1 MKNYK
6 KSYKTK
12 NKGFKNDYQKKSS
25 AKNTKVKVT
34 CVSIDD
40 EGKGIVNINNQRIS
54 VPYLIEGEKALV
66 EVVKK
71 RNFITAKV
79 SSIQEQSKDRA
90 VPKCPYFF
98 QCGGCQ
104 LQHMSYKAQANF
116 KEKAV
121 SKLMG
126 EYTKINKIITMDE
139 PYDYRNK
146 IHSTLS
152 NGKKGEIISGIYEE
166 YSHKVIPIERCIIQD
181 SRADTIIGSIRELM
195 KSFKMRPFDE
205 DSGEGFLRH
214 ILVKTGFKSGQIM
227 VVLVISTNIFPSKN
241 NFIKALL
248 KKHPEIT
255 TIVMNV
261 NNRKTSVILGNT
273 EKTLYGKG
281 IIEDTLCGCV
291 FQISPK
297 SFYQINPIQT
307 EKLYNKAIDMAKL
320 DPDEVVLD
328 AYCGIGTIALI
339 LSSKVKKV
347 IGVELN
353 KDALKDAIKNA
364 KRNNIRN
371 TRFYQGDAGEFM
383 AEMAMDKQCIDT
395 VFMDPPRS
403 GSDEKFLSSIVKLS
417 PKKVIYISCNPVT
430 QARDLKYLTQHGYK
444 VEEIQPVD
452 MFPHTYHVE
461 TIVKIQRK
469 KSAK

>member
-6 KSYKTK
+6 SK
-12 NKGFKNDYQKKSS
+12 NKQFKSDIKKKSS
-25 AKNTKVKVT
+25 NKNEKVKVS
-34 CVSIDD
+34 CISIDE
-40 EGKGIVNINNQRIS
+40 EGKGIVKINNKNIS
-54 VPYLIEGEKALV
+54 VPYLIEGEKAFV
-66 EVVKK
+66 EIVKR
-71 RNFITAKV
+71 RNFTTAKV
-79 SSIQEQSKDRA
+79 NSIQYRSKDR
-90 VPKCPYFF
+90 VEPKCPHFY

-104 LQHMSYKAQANF
+104 LQHMTYEAQAAF
-116 KEKAV
+116 KEKTV

-126 EYTKINKIITMDE
+126 AHVKINEIITMDE

-146 IHSTLS
+146 IHSTFS
-152 NGKKGEIISGIYEE
+152 YGKKGEIISGIYEE
-166 YSHKVIPIERCIIQD
+166 YSHRVIPIDRCIIQD
-181 SRADTIIGSIRELM
+181 PRADAIIKTIRELM
-195 KSFKMRPFDE
+195 KSFKMKPFEE
-205 DSGEGFLRH
+205 DTGQGFLRH
-214 ILVKTGFKSGQIM
+214 ILVKTGFTSEQIM
-227 VVLVISTNIFPSKN
+227 VVLVVSSNIFPSKN
-241 NFIKALL
+241 NFVKALL
-248 KKHPEIT
+248 KKHPEIN

-261 NNRKTSVILGNT
+261 NNRKTSVVLGNV

-281 IIEDTLCGCV
+281 TIEDTLCGCV

-297 SFYQINPIQT
+297 SFYQVNPIQT
-307 EKLYNKAIDMAKL
+307 EKLYNKAIDMAEL
-320 DPDEVVLD
+320 HENEVVLD

-353 KDALKDAIKNA
+353 KDALQDAIKNA
-364 KRNNIRN
+364 KRNNIN
-371 TRFYQGDAGEFM
+371 NARFYQGDAGEFM
-383 AEMAMDKQCIDT
+383 VEMASRKERIDT

-430 QARDLKYLTQHGYK
+430 QARDLKYLTNHGYN

-461 TIVKIQRK
+461 TITKLVKK
-469 KSAK
+469 

>member
-6 KSYKTK
+6 RNYKTK
-12 NKGFKNDYQKKSS
+12 NKRLKNDHQKRSS
-25 AKNTKVKVT
+25 TKNTKVKVN
-34 CVSIDD
+34 CESIDE

-54 VPYLIEGEKALV
+54 VPYLIEGERAVV

-79 SSIQEQSKDRA
+79 SSIEDKSKDRV
-90 VPKCPYFF
+90 VPKCPHFF
-98 QCGGCQ
+98 NCGGCQ

-116 KEKAV
+116 KEKTV
-121 SKLMG
+121 SKLMR
-126 EYTKINKIITMDE
+126 EYGKINKIIIMDE

-152 NGKKGEIISGIYEE
+152 YGKKREIISGIYEE
-166 YSHKVIPIERCIIQD
+166 YSHRVIPIDRCIIQD
-181 SRADTIIGSIRELM
+181 PRADAIIGSIRELM
-195 KSFKMRPFDE
+195 KSFKMKPFDE
-205 DSGEGFLRH
+205 DSGQGFLRH
-214 ILVKTGFKSGQIM
+214 ILVKTGFSSGQIM
-227 VVLVISTNIFPSKN
+227 VVLVVSTTVFPSKN

-273 EKTLYGKG
+273 EKILYGKG
-281 IIEDTLCGCV
+281 TIEDTLCDQV

-320 DPDEVVLD
+320 DPNEVVLD

-364 KRNNIRN
+364 KRNNIKN
-371 TRFYQGDAGEFM
+371 TRFYQGDAGDFM
-383 AEMAMDKQCIDT
+383 VEMATCKQRIDT

-403 GSDEKFLSSIVKLS
+403 GSDEKFLSSIVKLE

-430 QARDLKYLTQHGYK
+430 QARDLKYLTKHGYK

-461 TIVKIQRK
+461 CVVRLRLRDR
-469 KSAK
+469 